1 MSYPIEKT
9 EEQWRSELTPE
20 QFEILRRQGTERP
33 FTGEYDKHFETGQ
46 YLCAAC
52 QNPLFDSVTK
62 FDAGCGWPSFD
73 KALPG
78 AMEYHEDERFGM
90 KRIEFRCAR
99 CGGHLGHVFDD
110 GPTETG
116 KRFCTNSRAITFT
129 PTSTS

>member
-1 MSYPIEKT
+1 MSYPIKKT
-9 EEQWRSELTPE
+9 EEQWRAELTPE

-46 YLCAAC
+46 YVCVAC
-52 QNPLFDSVTK
+52 KNPLFDSVTK

-78 AMEYHEDERFGM
+78 AMEYHEDIRFGM
-90 KRIEFRCAR
+90 KRVEFRCAR

-110 GPTETG
+110 GPTDTG
-116 KRFCTNSRAITFT
+116 KRYCTNSRSMTFI
-129 PTSTS
+129 PKSTS